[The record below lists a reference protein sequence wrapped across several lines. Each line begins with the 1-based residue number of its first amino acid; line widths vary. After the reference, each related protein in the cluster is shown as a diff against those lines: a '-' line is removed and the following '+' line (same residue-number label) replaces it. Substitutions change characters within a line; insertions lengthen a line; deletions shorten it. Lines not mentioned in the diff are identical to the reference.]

1 MKGAPKTPV
10 RFEAIWA
17 EIDHPTQGKIL
28 YDTGYTWRFLDATQR
43 FPQRIYAEL
52 TKVSI
57 LPEEEAHRQV
67 DPAQVKHLICSH
79 IHADHVGGLRDFPG
93 ATCWASEACL
103 AQFDR
108 LPNWRSWARGV
119 LKSLFPDDWR
129 ETCQTFES
137 TPEVT
142 HDILGKI
149 RLVRRARCP
158 LPGHAAGQHGALLQ
172 TSEGPVSL
180 VADAFWD
187 IRAVTKGSSQPI
199 VRVFFEDMKAYAQ
212 TLPCSRNFTRHTRHP
227 WWPPLSASRET
238 HHPTRMKLQIP
249 TSWWKAL
256 PTFFELTP
264 KGIKPACGVTFKPR
278 S

>member
-1 MKGAPKTPV
+1 MTHVKLTIRSSGHCFAEGHHVMKGAPKTPV

-28 YDTGYTWRFLDATQR
+28 FDTGYTWRFLDATKR

-67 DPAQVKHLICSH
+67 DPGQVKHIICSH
-79 IHADHVGGLRDFPG
+79 IHADHVGGLRDFPD
-93 ATCWASEACL
+93 ATCWASEECL

-108 LPNWRSWARGV
+108 LPHWRSWARGV

-129 ETCQTFES
+129 DTCQTFES
-137 TPEVT
+137 TAHVS
-142 HDILGKI
+142 HDILGQGHD
-149 RLVRRARCP
+149 LFADGSVVVFP
-158 LPGHAAGQHGALLQ
+158 LPGHAAGQHGALVQ
-172 TSEGPVSL
+172 TADGPEFL

-187 IRAVTKGSSQPI
+187 IRAVTEGLVPNPI

-212 TLPCSRNFTRHTRHP
+212 TLATLKQFH
-227 WWPPLSASRET
+227 ET
-238 HHPTRMKLQIP
+238 HPDIP
-249 TSWWKAL
+249 LVATHCPQAAKRI
-256 PTFFELTP
+256 TP
-264 KGIKPACGVTFKPR
+264 HDA
-278 S
+278 